1 MNRKEEIGMNGSLRS
16 ENIPGTVFN
25 IEKMDGA
32 TGGEFLDK
40 VFYITNGIMLAQIRE
55 ITGLDGTTLQ
65 NWVKRGWVSNPQKK
79 SYDKEQVARIL
90 IICMM
95 RDTMQLSRIAF
106 LLQYINGSTEADR
119 IVSESRLYDY
129 ICRVLG
135 MVFDENSAGLNG
147 LDGFIDEVTADYN
160 EPVSGAAR
168 RLKNGISIIATTYYA
183 AIIKSSADRTLD
195 SLGAETKRRR

>member
-1 MNRKEEIGMNGSLRS
+1 MNGSLKS

-32 TGGEFLDK
+32 TGLDFLNK

-65 NWVKRGWVSNPQKK
+65 NWVKRGWVSNPHKK
-79 SYDKEQVARIL
+79 TYDKDQVARIL

-106 LLQYINGSTEADR
+106 LLKYINGTAPEDK
-119 IVSESRLYDY
+119 IVDESVLYDY
-129 ICRVLG
+129 ICRVLTQ
-135 MVFDENSAGLNG
+135 VFDEKSSGLNG
-147 LDGFIDEVTADYN
+147 LDGMIDEVTKDYV
-160 EPVSGAAR
+160 EPVGGAMR
-168 RLKNGISIIATTYYA
+168 RLKNGIKIIVTTYYA
-183 AIIKSSADRTLD
+183 AIIKSIADRTID
-195 SLGAETKRRR
+195 SLGAEPGRRR

>member
-1 MNRKEEIGMNGSLRS
+1 MNGSLAP

-25 IEKMDGA
+25 IQKMDGA
-32 TGGEFLDK
+32 TGLQFLDR

-55 ITGLDGTTLQ
+55 ITGLDSTTLQ
-65 NWVKRGWVSNPQKK
+65 NWVKRGWVSNPHHKT
-79 SYDKEQVARIL
+79 YDKEQVARIL

-106 LLQYINGSTEADR
+106 LLQYINGVEEEDR
-119 IVSESRLYDY
+119 IISESQLYDY
-129 ICRVLG
+129 ICCVLTK
-135 MVFDENSAGLNG
+135 VFDENSSGLNG
-147 LDGFIDEVTADYN
+147 LEEYIDEVMSNYA
-160 EPVSGAAR
+160 EPVTGAAK

-195 SLGAETKRRR
+195 SLGADTKRKR

>member
-1 MNRKEEIGMNGSLRS
+1 MNGSLKA

-32 TGGEFLDK
+32 TGLEFLNK

-65 NWVKRGWVSNPQKK
+65 NWVKRGWVSNPHKK

-90 IICMM
+90 LICMM

-106 LLQYINGSTEADR
+106 LLQYINGSEPEDR
-119 IVSESRLYDY
+119 IIEESRLYDY
-129 ICRVLG
+129 ICRVLTK
-135 MVFDENSAGLNG
+135 VFDENESGLNG
-147 LDGFIDEVTADYN
+147 LDSFIDEVTADYT

-168 RLKNGISIIATTYYA
+168 RLKNGISIIVTTYYA

>member
-1 MNRKEEIGMNGSLRS
+1 MNGSLKS
-16 ENIPGTVFN
+16 ENIPGTIFN
-25 IEKMDGA
+25 IKKMDGA
-32 TGGEFLDK
+32 TGAEFLDK

-65 NWVKRGWVSNPQKK
+65 NWVKRGWVSNPHKK

-95 RDTMQLSRIAF
+95 RDTMQFSRIAF
-106 LLQYINGSTEADR
+106 LLQYINGSEPEDR
-119 IVSESRLYDY
+119 IIEESRLYDY
-129 ICRVLG
+129 ICRVLTK
-135 MVFDENSAGLNG
+135 VFDEGSSGLNG
-147 LDGFIDEVTADYN
+147 LDEYIDEVTADYI
-160 EPVSGAAR
+160 EPVTGAAR

-195 SLGAETKRRR
+195 SLGADTKRRR